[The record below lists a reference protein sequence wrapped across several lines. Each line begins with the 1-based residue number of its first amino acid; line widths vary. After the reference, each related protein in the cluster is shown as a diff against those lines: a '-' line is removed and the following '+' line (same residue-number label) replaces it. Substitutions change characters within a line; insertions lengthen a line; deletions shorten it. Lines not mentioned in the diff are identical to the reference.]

1 MFRRVKQIIYYW
13 IQSAFIT
20 VEIYIKHKSFFYYF
34 QRTLLQREKHF
45 LIIFHFY
52 IYSFK
57 NPLALERVF
66 FLTIF
71 QAYFII
77 QTKPLTWERVFSL
90 LEAHITFT
98 VTQKG
103 VPYGDHHWHSFV
115 WMADICILLRKPSTL
130 PYIWNEIYK
139 MSSGVHSLLWQNL
152 IILKLTDISIF
163 QTESITFHLVCL
175 CWCSRADL
183 SCSSRKFI
191 VGTDTREQF

>member
-1 MFRRVKQIIYYW
+1 M
-13 IQSAFIT
+13 
-20 VEIYIKHKSFFYYF
+20 
-34 QRTLLQREKHF
+34 
-45 LIIFHFY
+45 
-52 IYSFK
+52 
-57 NPLALERVF
+57 ALERVF

-77 QTKPLTWERVFSL
+77 QTMPLTWERVFSL

-103 VPYGDHHWHSFV
+103 VPYGDITGIPLYGWQTFV
-115 WMADICILLRKPSTL
+115 FLLRKPSTL

-191 VGTDTREQF
+191 VGTDTRE